1 MKSME
6 FVHFG
11 IIYPSIVVR
20 LYLGFFNAYTGGSR
34 KWNGIYYFS
43 LTAYCWG

>member
-20 LYLGFFNAYTGGSR
+20 LYLGFLMLTQEEIE
-34 KWNGIYYFS
+34 NGME
-43 LTAYCWG
+43 LTVFH

>member
-1 MKSME
+1 MKSVE

-20 LYLGFFNAYTGGSR
+20 LYLVFLM
-34 KWNGIYYFS
+34 
-43 LTAYCWG
+43 LTQEEVESGMESIIFL

>member
-11 IIYPSIVVR
+11 IIYSSIVVR
-20 LYLGFFNAYTGGSR
+20 LYLGFLM
-34 KWNGIYYFS
+34 
-43 LTAYCWG
+43 LTQEEVESGMESIIFL

>member
-11 IIYPSIVVR
+11 IIYPSMVVR
-20 LYLGFFNAYTGGSR
+20 LYLGFLM
-34 KWNGIYYFS
+34 
-43 LTAYCWG
+43 LTQEEVKSGMESIIFL